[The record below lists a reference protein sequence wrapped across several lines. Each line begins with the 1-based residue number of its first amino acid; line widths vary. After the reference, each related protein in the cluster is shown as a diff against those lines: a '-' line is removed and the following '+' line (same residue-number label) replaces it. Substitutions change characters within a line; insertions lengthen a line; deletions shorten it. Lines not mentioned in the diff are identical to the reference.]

1 MNDGNLEQLE
11 DLLRKL
17 PLRRPS
23 PELDRRVEAV
33 WRARSSRWT
42 RWTVAATVATVAA
55 AAAGLLL
62 MLTWDSAEN
71 GSADRGA
78 AAVVDAEKP
87 PSRQPVPLTPEV
99 SPPQPI
105 LIEKVWTTQSTAGGV
120 VHDGDV
126 PMQRV
131 HQQIVR
137 HVRWIDEQNHVSIEW
152 TIPSDQTVLVPLEYN

>member
-11 DLLRKL
+11 DLLREL
-17 PLRRPS
+17 PVRRPS

-62 MLTWDSAEN
+62 MAMWNSTKVRLTDLGGPAIVN
-71 GSADRGA
+71 
-78 AAVVDAEKP
+78 VEKP
-87 PSRQPVPLTPEV
+87 PSPQPVPPPEK
-99 SPPQPI
+99 SLPQPI
-105 LIEKVWTTQSTAGGV
+105 VIEKVWTTQSTTGVV

-126 PMQRV
+126 PMQQV

-137 HVRWIDEQNHVSIEW
+137 HVRWIDEQNHVNIEW

>member
-11 DLLRKL
+11 DLLREL

-62 MLTWDSAEN
+62 MVTW
-71 GSADRGA
+71 G
-78 AAVVDAEKP
+78 P
-87 PSRQPVPLTPEV
+87 PAPLEV
-99 SPPQPI
+99 TAPQPI
-105 LIEKVWTTQSTAGGV
+105 RIEQVWTTQSPTGVV

-126 PMQRV
+126 PMQQV

>member
-11 DLLRKL
+11 DLLREL

-23 PELDRRVEAV
+23 PELDRRVEAT
-33 WRARSSRWT
+33 WQARSSRPN
-42 RWTVAATVATVAA
+42 RWTVGAAVATLAAT
-55 AAAGLLL
+55 AAGLLL
-62 MLTWDSAEN
+62 ILTWDPAEN
-71 GSADRGA
+71 RVGDRPA
-78 AAVVDAEKP
+78 PVVAGVEKP
-87 PSRQPVPLTPEV
+87 PAPAPPEK

-105 LIEKVWTTQSTAGGV
+105 RIEKVWTTQSTAGVV

-137 HVRWIDEQNHVSIEW
+137 HVRWIDEQNHVNIEW

>member
-1 MNDGNLEQLE
+1 MNDDNLEQLE
-11 DLLRKL
+11 DLLREL

-23 PELDRRVEAV
+23 PELDRRVDAV

-62 MLTWDSAEN
+62 MLTWDPAEN
-71 GSADRGA
+71 GSADHSTEIVA
-78 AAVVDAEKP
+78 DVEKP
-87 PSRQPVPLTPEV
+87 PSRPPTPPEV
-99 SPPQPI
+99 TAPQPI
-105 LIEKVWTTQSTAGGV
+105 RIEKVWTSQSTTGVV

-126 PMQRV
+126 PMQQV